1 MSDAAIRPNFVLAD
15 TASSEDAMNRATR
28 MAKAAI
34 NVPHEASSCKTDV
47 WFTCFFDGTSNSLY
61 DESPRP
67 LEQQAYSNVARL
79 FFAHELRNDS
89 KAIASEY
96 LQGVGTKFAEIG
108 DPGGVKG
115 AATGYMGME
124 RIDWA
129 ENRLKFAID
138 TQRSRGLKIDTVH
151 VAVFGFSRGATLARA
166 FVNRLARQTKQDGAH
181 WFRDDARFRIY
192 FIGLFDTVASVGLP
206 RDHNTYAKELAIPP
220 IVERCV
226 HMVAGHEL
234 RFAFPLDSVRR
245 DGRYPTNVIEY
256 VYAGA
261 HSDVGGGYAQNEQG
275 RSNSYAKLP
284 LHLMYREAKM
294 AGVPL
299 ISISDLPTIASEYF
313 KVEPQA
319 VSLFRAYM
327 NALET
332 TGESLEEQAF
342 GHLKLYWRWRKLR
355 MNSAQAPIPQ
365 RLGTLSQQAKQ
376 QNKSL
381 FQRLRS
387 LRNDD
392 RGLIMFKAQGGILT
406 KNQAAQLK
414 SNADQETA
422 VDKEISTNNQ
432 FETDVA
438 QAKES
443 DRTLLGEARALDR
456 VVSMGRASDW
466 EKAIWEAWN
475 DPRPLPNEVAAFF
488 DTYIHDSQAAW
499 NHATD
504 AAAVA
509 LNQIGAAQTCGR
521 YFNTVAVKYC
531 AAVEE
536 ENRAGTVK
544 YLRPRTLF
552 FGPKEAV
559 FAAADTNF

>member
-1 MSDAAIRPNFVLAD
+1 MSDNALRPEVVLIDKMGSRDVIR
-15 TASSEDAMNRATR
+15 RAVQIAPTKTDPPS
-28 MAKAAI
+28 KAA
-34 NVPHEASSCKTDV
+34 SCITDI
-47 WFTCFFDGTSNSLY
+47 WFSAFFDGTNNSVY
-61 DESPRP
+61 DEDSRP
-67 LEQQAYSNVARL
+67 LEQQAYSNIARL
-79 FFAHELRNDS
+79 FRAHRIRSDL
-89 KAIASEY
+89 KAIYVEY
-96 LQGVGTKFAEIG
+96 MQGVGTKFPEIG
-108 DPGGVKG
+108 DPGGTAG
-115 AATGYMGME
+115 AATGYKGVE

-129 ENRLKFAID
+129 EQRLTQAIN
-138 TQRSRGLKIDTVH
+138 TQKARGLKVDTVH

-166 FVNRLARQTKQDGAH
+166 FVNRLARQAERQGSQWVRDGV
-181 WFRDDARFRIY
+181 RFRIY
-192 FIGLFDTVASVGLP
+192 LLGVFDTVASVGLP
-206 RDHNTYAKELAIPP
+206 RDHNAYAKELSIPS

-226 HMVAGHEL
+226 HLVAGHEL
-234 RFAFPLDSVRR
+234 RFAFPLDSIRR
-245 DGRYPTNVIEY
+245 DGHYPRNTVEY
-256 VYAGA
+256 VYPGV
-261 HSDVGGGYAQNEQG
+261 HSDIGGGYASCEQG
-275 RSNSYAKLP
+275 RSNAYAKLP
-284 LHLMYREAKM
+284 LHFMYHEAKI
-294 AGVPL
+294 AGVPMIEIDQL
-299 ISISDLPTIASEYF
+299 PQDVRETFSMPSDVPEA
-313 KVEPQA
+313 
-319 VSLFRAYM
+319 FRTYM

-365 RLGTLSQQAKQ
+365 RLETLSQQAKQ

-392 RGLIMFKAQGGILT
+392 RGLIMFQAQGGILT

-422 VDKEISTNNQ
+422 LDKEISTNNQ

-475 DPRPLPNEVAAFF
+475 DPRPLANEVASFF

-499 NHATD
+499 NHTTD

-552 FGPKEAV
+552 FGQKEAV
-559 FAAADTNF
+559 FAASDTNF